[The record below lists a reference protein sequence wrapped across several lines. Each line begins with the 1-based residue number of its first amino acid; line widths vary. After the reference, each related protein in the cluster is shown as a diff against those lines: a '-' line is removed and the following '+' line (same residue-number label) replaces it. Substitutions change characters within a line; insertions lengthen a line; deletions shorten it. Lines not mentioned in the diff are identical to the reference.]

1 MKRLNLHVTPEF
13 ERDLR
18 QYMERHNIARR
29 SDAIRAALREAVAQ
43 GSDAQEYDY
52 RAWLGMGL
60 KAPLNKRRRFRSEDD
75 LWFARE
81 SHTKFSQRKDSSL
94 LSNRRES

>member
-1 MKRLNLHVTPEF
+1 MKRLNLNVTPEF

-18 QYMERHNIARR
+18 YMERRKIARK
-29 SDAIRAALREAVAQ
+29 SDAIRAAVREAVTKS
-43 GSDAQEYDY
+43 SDAQEYDY

-60 KAPLNKRRRFRSEDD
+60 KPPLNKRRRFRSEDD

-81 SHTKFSQRKDSSL
+81 SHAKFAQRKESSL